1 MARHYIQ
8 HVVNAEDDHCRRCK
22 ELIPA
27 SGPLPEGWVTVGYQ
41 NTVAVSAVHS
51 SSIEPIPGTGSVEC
65 IDSIE
70 RYVQRVAELDGKIPE
85 GYAYGYHH
93 QGEAWTNA

>member
-41 NTVAVSAVHS
+41 NTSPFSTVHS
-51 SSIEPIPGTGSVEC
+51 SSIEPLPDTDSVEC
-65 IDSIE
+65 TDSIE
-70 RYVQRVAELDGKIPE
+70 GYVKRVAELDGKIPS
-85 GYAYGYHH
+85 A
-93 QGEAWTNA
+93 NA